1 MDRGKG
7 ELDVGGSDI
16 TNCLIGGLR
25 KMFKTQRFTD
35 IIINVENQ
43 SFRGHRVI
51 LSSVSAYFDAMFS
64 SGMKESNSMSINL
77 HNIDSK
83 LFESVLHYIYLD
95 KDIVTPYNVGELL
108 QLSSMLQITSLQI
121 KCEEFILRNIDA
133 NNCLGIWKLGK
144 SHNIDKLM
152 KCSYP
157 YILNSFD
164 DVWEGDDFLKLGKD
178 ELELL
183 IKDVSLNISGEE
195 VVCKALFRWI
205 SADET
210 RRKSAFP
217 ELFSHVRLTSISL
230 DFLLDHLD
238 QHPMIIEHS
247 VCQRAV
253 KNAIKYHALPSRRQ
267 ELIWDEQPYRN
278 NTEQEQV
285 LSVVGKRLT
294 SNGTVVTEF
303 VGYSFANKKW
313 VALQSIAADV
323 GEDFAVCS
331 YGHDIFITGGT
342 TNMTTCL
349 RYSARFS
356 QWRERSTMQ
365 NGRYRHSMV
374 AVPNSL
380 FVFGGYHFGTLSS
393 VEQYDMGSETWKQVG
408 ELHFGVDRS
417 SAVVI
422 DDKVYV
428 IGGSL
433 SFTEETAGIQCFD
446 TKTYTCSLITHLRS
460 PPKFTSA
467 IKFSD
472 QVRVVCDNGDVISF
486 SAKEGHRVIHKIKNF
501 SRKNFGLFMDQGT
514 LCVIGGNQNV
524 YSDEDNLCSDVIRVG
539 DEEPN
544 TQDYLQLPF
553 PMEVVSCVRT
563 VVARKYPLLDCDH
576 LIREFV
582 DVD

>member
-1 MDRGKG
+1 
-7 ELDVGGSDI
+7 
-16 TNCLIGGLR
+16 
-25 KMFKTQRFTD
+25 
-35 IIINVENQ
+35 
-43 SFRGHRVI
+43 
-51 LSSVSAYFDAMFS
+51 
-64 SGMKESNSMSINL
+64 
-77 HNIDSK
+77 
-83 LFESVLHYIYLD
+83 
-95 KDIVTPYNVGELL
+95 
-108 QLSSMLQITSLQI
+108 
-121 KCEEFILRNIDA
+121 
-133 NNCLGIWKLGK
+133 
-144 SHNIDKLM
+144 
-152 KCSYP
+152 
-157 YILNSFD
+157 
-164 DVWEGDDFLKLGKD
+164 
-178 ELELL
+178 
-183 IKDVSLNISGEE
+183 
-195 VVCKALFRWI
+195 
-205 SADET
+205 
-210 RRKSAFP
+210 
-217 ELFSHVRLTSISL
+217 
-230 DFLLDHLD
+230 
-238 QHPMIIEHS
+238 
-247 VCQRAV
+247 
-253 KNAIKYHALPSRRQ
+253 
-267 ELIWDEQPYRN
+267 
-278 NTEQEQV
+278 
-285 LSVVGKRLT
+285 
-294 SNGTVVTEF
+294 
-303 VGYSFANKKW
+303 
-313 VALQSIAADV
+313 
-323 GEDFAVCS
+323 
-331 YGHDIFITGGT
+331 
-342 TNMTTCL
+342 
-349 RYSARFS
+349 
-356 QWRERSTMQ
+356 
-365 NGRYRHSMV
+365 MV

-544 TQDYLQLPF
+544 TQDHLQLPF